1 MQAARNQR
9 IEALFETLAGFEGQ
23 LGAQLMELEVGPAMR
38 RMPGREAFLVD
49 LADPTAP
56 VALAVDGDAAGQTL
70 DARSPAV
77 VKRFA
82 GSDGAEARAEL
93 LRGRFPRSPA
103 KREAENLM
111 ALANLGLAVPQ
122 VVYFC
127 EAGERSLV
135 VLEYVPHVRHL
146 RHGRTLAPAQLEA
159 LAQFT
164 STLHAAGWYHR
175 DLYLNHVL
183 EAHDG
188 ELVVID
194 LGRARHQ
201 RRPRQRWF
209 QKDLA
214 ALAASSAI
222 DLDGPADRQ
231 GLRFVARYF
240 QLLERANR
248 QAETALRPP
257 ATRRAKRRFLKA
269 VLRRAR
275 HMRRHTPRFDHT
287 PA

>member
-1 MQAARNQR
+1 MQAARNQQ
-9 IEALFETLAGFEGQ
+9 IETLFETLAGFEGP
-23 LGAQLMELEVGPAMR
+23 LGAKLMNLEVGPALR

-56 VALAVDGDAAGQTL
+56 VALAVDGDAAGHML
-70 DARSPAV
+70 EARLPAV

-82 GSDGAEARAEL
+82 GSDATEARAEL

-135 VLEYVPHVRHL
+135 VLEYIPHLRHL
-146 RHGRTLAPAQLEA
+146 RHGQALTPAQTEA
-159 LAQFT
+159 LAQFAA
-164 STLHAAGWYHR
+164 TLHAAGWYHR

-183 EAHDG
+183 EMPDG

-194 LGRARHQ
+194 LGRARHA

-209 QKDLA
+209 EKDLA

-222 DLDGPADRQ
+222 DLDAPTDRQ

-240 QLLERANR
+240 QLFERAHR
-248 QAETALRPP
+248 AAETALSPP
-257 ATRRAKRRFLKA
+257 KSRRAKRRFLKA